1 VRGRGAPRIDALID
15 HLTQSSKQHINE
27 QHEDP
32 SMKRM
37 LSLLAVTV
45 VLAAGCGTNDGSS
58 AVATDAPSATSTQTP
73 QATDTE
79 PPADAAFP
87 VTIEHK
93 YGETTIDAE
102 PLRVVSVGFGE
113 HDGLLALGVTP
124 VAVRDWYGDQPFA
137 TWPWAQDEL
146 GDAEPVV
153 LASDEENFEQIAA
166 LDPDLIVG
174 ISSGMTEEQY
184 EILSAIAPTVAQ
196 PDEYI
201 DYGTP
206 WDVALEIT
214 GRAVGRS
221 AQAEQVIA
229 DTKQLFAD
237 AIADHPE
244 FAGASAAVTFFF
256 EGQPG
261 AYGSGDIRSRALT
274 DLGFTIP
281 TEIDALAG
289 DAFFVSISAED
300 LSVIDTDVVVW
311 IGLGEDNTAA
321 VRDLPTRPST
331 RAFREGREIVAD
343 DLLSGAFSH
352 ASPLSFE
359 YVIEHLVPELALAVD
374 GDPATAVPS
383 ASAID
388 PDGPSDA
395 GTTDDDGAAA
405 ASDAWSLVFDS
416 SVTFDDKAPHV
427 EDAVALRSTIDAY
440 TAAGDAMGG
449 ITLVPNE
456 VVVAGDIATV
466 TYDVTFGGTAAY
478 TALTGEIEL
487 IDGTWVVSRAEF
499 CGFMASARNAC
510 PA

>member
-1 VRGRGAPRIDALID
+1 
-15 HLTQSSKQHINE
+15 
-27 QHEDP
+27 
-32 SMKRM
+32 MKRI
-37 LSLLAVTV
+37 LTLIAVTV
-45 VLAAGCGTNDGSS
+45 VLAAGCGGDDGSS
-58 AVATDAPSATSTQTP
+58 SVSTDAAAAETTTAASSGSTESAEASDSGPSS
-73 QATDTE
+73 
-79 PPADAAFP
+79 DAAFP

-102 PLRVVSVGFGE
+102 PVRVVSVGFGE
-113 HDGLLALGVTP
+113 HDGLLALGVIP

-166 LDPDLIVG
+166 LEPDLIVG
-174 ISSGMTEEQY
+174 ISSGMTDEQY

-196 PDEYI
+196 PGEYI

-221 AQAEQVIA
+221 AEAEQVIA

-237 AIADHPE
+237 AIAEHPE

-256 EGQPG
+256 QEQPG
-261 AYGSGDIRSRALT
+261 AYGSEDIRSRALT

-281 TEIDALAG
+281 TEIDELAG
-289 DAFFVSISAED
+289 EAFFVSISAED

-331 RAFREGREIVAD
+331 RAFQEGREIVAD

-352 ASPLSFE
+352 ASPLSLE

-383 ASAID
+383 ATPIA
-388 PDGPSDA
+388 PDGTGEPGASD
-395 GTTDDDGAAA
+395 DPAAA

-427 EDAVALRSTIDAY
+427 EDADALRATIDAY

-449 ITLVPNE
+449 ITLVPTE
-456 VVVAGDIATV
+456 VVVAGDTATV
-466 TYDVTFGGTAAY
+466 IYDVMFGGTAAY
-478 TALTGEIEL
+478 TALTGEIAL

>member
-1 VRGRGAPRIDALID
+1 
-15 HLTQSSKQHINE
+15 
-27 QHEDP
+27 
-32 SMKRM
+32 MKRL
-37 LSLLAVTV
+37 LSLIAVTV
-45 VLAAGCGTNDGSS
+45 ALAAGCGADDGSS
-58 AVATDAPSATSTQTP
+58 SVSTDAAAAQTTTAASSGSTKAAEASDRGPSS
-73 QATDTE
+73 
-79 PPADAAFP
+79 DAAFP
-87 VTIEHK
+87 VTIAHK

-113 HDGLLALGVTP
+113 HDGLLALGVIP

-196 PDEYI
+196 PAEYI

-221 AQAEQVIA
+221 AEAERVIA
-229 DTKQLFAD
+229 DTKQMFAE
-237 AIADHPE
+237 AIAAHPE
-244 FAGASAAVTFFF
+244 FEGASAAVTFFY
-256 EGQPG
+256 ENQPG
-261 AYGSGDIRSRALT
+261 AYGSEDIRSRALT

-281 TEIDALAG
+281 TEIDELAG

-311 IGLGEDNTAA
+311 IGLGEDDTAA
-321 VRDLPTRPST
+321 VRDLPTRPSV
-331 RAFREGREIVAD
+331 RAFQEGREIVAD

-352 ASPLSFE
+352 ASPLSLE
-359 YVIEHLVPELALAVD
+359 YVLEHLVPELALAVD

-395 GTTDDDGAAA
+395 GTTDDDGAAD

-416 SVTFDDKAPHV
+416 SVGFDDKAPHV
-427 EDAVALRSTIDAY
+427 EDAEALRATIDAY

-449 ITLVPNE
+449 ITLVPTE
-456 VVVAGDIATV
+456 VVVVGDTATV
-466 TYDVTFGGTAAY
+466 TYDVMFGGTAAY
-478 TALTGEIEL
+478 TALTGEIAL

>member
-1 VRGRGAPRIDALID
+1 
-15 HLTQSSKQHINE
+15 
-27 QHEDP
+27 
-32 SMKRM
+32 MKR
-37 LSLLAVTV
+37 LSSLLTAMLL
-45 VLAAGCGTNDGSS
+45 LAAGCGSDDGSS
-58 AVATDAPSATSTQTP
+58 AVPADPTTGAAAPGTDATTGTAAAGGESSA
-73 QATDTE
+73 AE
-79 PPADAAFP
+79 FP

-102 PLRVVSVGFGE
+102 PQRVVSVGFGE
-113 HDGLLALGVTP
+113 HDGLLALGVIP
-124 VAVRDWYGDQPFA
+124 VAVRDWYGDQPSA

-166 LDPDLIVG
+166 LEPDLIVG

-184 EILSAIAPTVAQ
+184 GILSAIAPTVAQ
-196 PDEYI
+196 PGDYI

-221 AQAEQVIA
+221 AEARQVID
-229 DTKQLFAD
+229 DTEQLFAD
-237 AIADHPE
+237 AIAEHPE
-244 FAGASAAVTFFF
+244 FAQASAAVTFFF

-261 AYGSGDIRSRALT
+261 AYGSGDIRSRALA

-281 TEIDALAG
+281 SEIDELAG

-311 IGLGEDNTAA
+311 IGLGVDNTGA

-331 RAFREGREIVAD
+331 RAYQEGREIVAD

-352 ASPLSFE
+352 ASALSLE
-359 YVIEHLVPELALAVD
+359 YVIEHLVPELALALD
-374 GDPATAVPS
+374 GDPTTAVPS
-383 ASAID
+383 ATAIAPEGASAVVTSDD
-388 PDGPSDA
+388 PAD
-395 GTTDDDGAAA
+395 AAA
-405 ASDAWSLVFDS
+405 DVWRLVFDS
-416 SVTFDDKAPHV
+416 SVGFDDKEAHV
-427 EDAVALRSTIDAY
+427 EDAEALRATIDAY
-440 TAAGDAMGG
+440 TAAGATMGG
-449 ITLVPNE
+449 ITLVPTDA
-456 VVVAGDIATV
+456 VVDGDTATV
-466 TYDVTFGGTAAY
+466 TYDVMFGGTAAY
-478 TALTGEIEL
+478 TALTGEIAQ
-487 IDGTWVVSRAEF
+487 IDGTWIVSRAEF

>member
-1 VRGRGAPRIDALID
+1 
-15 HLTQSSKQHINE
+15 
-27 QHEDP
+27 
-32 SMKRM
+32 M
-37 LSLLAVTV
+37 LSLIAVTAA
-45 VLAAGCGTNDGSS
+45 LAAGCGADDGSS
-58 AVATDAPSATSTQTP
+58 SVSTDAAAAETTTAASSGSTETAETSDGGPSS
-73 QATDTE
+73 
-79 PPADAAFP
+79 DAAFP

-93 YGETTIDAE
+93 YGVTTIEAE

-113 HDGLLALGVTP
+113 HDGLLALGVIP

-196 PDEYI
+196 PGEYI

-221 AQAEQVIA
+221 AEAEKVIA

-237 AIADHPE
+237 AIAEHPE

-261 AYGSGDIRSRALT
+261 AYGSEDIRSRSLT
-274 DLGFTIP
+274 DLGFMIP
-281 TEIDALAG
+281 TEIDELAG
-289 DAFFVSISAED
+289 DAFFVSISPED

-311 IGLGEDNTAA
+311 IGLGDDNTAA

-331 RAFREGREIVAD
+331 RAFQEGREIVAD
-343 DLLSGAFSH
+343 DMLSGAFSH
-352 ASPLSFE
+352 ASPLSLE

-383 ASAID
+383 ASAIA
-388 PDGPSDA
+388 PDNASAA
-395 GTTDDDGAAA
+395 GATDDDAAAA

-427 EDAVALRSTIDAY
+427 ENAEALRATIDAY
-440 TAAGDAMGG
+440 TDAGDAMGG
-449 ITLVPNE
+449 ITLVPTE
-456 VVVAGDIATV
+456 VVVARDTATV
-466 TYDVTFGGTAAY
+466 TYDVMFGATAAY
-478 TALTGEIEL
+478 TALTGEIAR
-487 IDGTWVVSRAEF
+487 INGTWVVARAEF